1 MPQEKLDPEH
11 TDDINKI
18 IERVRRLQGFDPPT
32 STFEKEMMTV
42 LQQDNEKLVA
52 EIERLRQVISDLR
65 AQQRLE
71 GMRALEAQFPRKKK
85 SRSTSK
91 RRR

>member
-1 MPQEKLDPEH
+1 MTEKKDQQSESI
-11 TDDINKI
+11 DDII
-18 IERVRRLQGFDPPT
+18 ARVRRLQGHQMPT

-42 LQQDNEKLVA
+42 LQNDNIKLVA
-52 EIERLRQVISDLR
+52 EVERLRQVVSDLR
-65 AQQRLE
+65 AQRRLE
-71 GMRALEAQFPRKKK
+71 NVRALEAEFPRKRK